1 MWKLFNGMNQFCIE
15 DFLLSTVEVSWFT
28 LLGWLVVYVQK
39 EDFFV
44 VVVIGFL
51 CNLVHLNKDYV
62 VDLCCWLLEL
72 ESC

>member
-39 EDFFV
+39 EDF
-44 VVVIGFL
+44 L
-51 CNLVHLNKDYV
+51 LL
-62 VDLCCWLLEL
+62 WL
-72 ESC
+72 